1 MTKTAKKEINSISL
15 DFEIPMFICSGMN
28 IRFLRVFERGRGT
41 SLPFRWVRY
50 ITHRSVETESILD
63 QSNVKN
69 CSS

>member
-1 MTKTAKKEINSISL
+1 MTKTVKKEINSVSL

-50 ITHRSVETESILD
+50 ITHRLV
-63 QSNVKN
+63 Q
-69 CSS
+69 